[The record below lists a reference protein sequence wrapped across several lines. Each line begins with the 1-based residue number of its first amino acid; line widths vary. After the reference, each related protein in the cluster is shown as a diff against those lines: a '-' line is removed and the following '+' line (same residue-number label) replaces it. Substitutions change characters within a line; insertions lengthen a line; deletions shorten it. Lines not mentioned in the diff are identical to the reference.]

1 MVKSGKMPSA
11 MEYTILKVITVI
23 GVGETGVKAVRSMR
37 TFPLQ
42 RETVTLAC
50 ACADDSALAGADA
63 SIIPLC
69 GKLEGGFDS
78 AGCRNILTGVR
89 MVVVVAG
96 LDEHV
101 QFGVTPLIAGIAKE
115 LGALIVCLVAMPLT
129 TENSNDATWEA
140 LLFLHR
146 NVDCLMPVSVPFFT
160 NTCRKVPSESIQ
172 EKVIGAMC
180 NAVKSILMLFPDN
193 FEDGLICLDF
203 ADLQDVLS
211 LSCIA
216 VAGLGIA
223 SGKKRASKAV
233 QRALGRLPFDMHP
246 TRFKRLMYN
255 ITAPDDVTA
264 EEIKEIHDILSKD
277 FSEDCSSI
285 FGLQIGTDI
294 DGAIWVSI
302 LASTDAW
309 GNTVKCK

>member
-1 MVKSGKMPSA
+1 
-11 MEYTILKVITVI
+11 
-23 GVGETGVKAVRSMR
+23 
-37 TFPLQ
+37 
-42 RETVTLAC
+42 
-50 ACADDSALAGADA
+50 
-63 SIIPLC
+63 
-69 GKLEGGFDS
+69 
-78 AGCRNILTGVR
+78 
-89 MVVVVAG
+89 
-96 LDEHV
+96 
-101 QFGVTPLIAGIAKE
+101 
-115 LGALIVCLVAMPLT
+115 
-129 TENSNDATWEA
+129 
-140 LLFLHR
+140 
-146 NVDCLMPVSVPFFT
+146 
-160 NTCRKVPSESIQ
+160 
-172 EKVIGAMC
+172 MC

-264 EEIKEIHDILSKD
+264 DEIKEIHDILSKD

-302 LASTDAW
+302 LASTDAL
-309 GNTVKCK
+309 GKTVKWT

>member
-42 RETVTLAC
+42 REAVTLAC

-115 LGALIVCLVAMPLT
+115 LGALVVCIVAMPLT
-129 TENSNDATWEA
+129 TENSNDATGGGLA
-140 LLFLHR
+140 L
-146 NVDCLMPVSVPFFT
+146 PPPK
-160 NTCRKVPSESIQ
+160 CRLP
-172 EKVIGAMC
+172 
-180 NAVKSILMLFPDN
+180 NACIRSILHKYMP
-193 FEDGLICLDF
+193 
-203 ADLQDVLS
+203 
-211 LSCIA
+211 
-216 VAGLGIA
+216 
-223 SGKKRASKAV
+223 K
-233 QRALGRLPFDMHP
+233 
-246 TRFKRLMYN
+246 
-255 ITAPDDVTA
+255 
-264 EEIKEIHDILSKD
+264 
-277 FSEDCSSI
+277 
-285 FGLQIGTDI
+285 
-294 DGAIWVSI
+294 
-302 LASTDAW
+302 STF
-309 GNTVKCK
+309 